1 MRLPVPDAQEVQE
14 FKRIYFEKFGILLM
28 DAEAEH
34 YAIRVV
40 QLYYVL
46 HYGTD
51 PLCPLLDG
59 EGSSVNSSPGTAVES
74 LGKISRPS
82 SNRVR
87 M

>member
-1 MRLPVPDAQEVQE
+1 MRLPVPDAEEVQE
-14 FKRIYFEKFGILLM
+14 FKRIYFERFGIQLTG
-28 DAEAEH
+28 AEAEH
-34 YAIRVV
+34 CAIRVV
-40 QLYYVL
+40 QLYYIL

-51 PLCPLLDG
+51 PLCPLIDG
-59 EGSSVNSSPGTAVES
+59 DWSSVTSSPGTVVES